1 MSPNFLTNLFPVYI
15 WSLIGISFIY
25 ASMGI
30 AIAFIG
36 SLTRPKN
43 KAITLLKSIN
53 FPDLLY
59 SGKFIMITT
68 FIVIGSFS
76 LIILL
81 CNNDFPHTKHRKT
94 VLSITKHAC
103 QFWLIIAFSLFLLN
117 SFKENVYNLITI
129 IIATTATIW
138 NIMDKL
144 ASRLILSLSKLQKT
158 KRISRTSPKY
168 PPKRL
173 PRHKR

>member
-1 MSPNFLTNLFPVYI
+1 
-15 WSLIGISFIY
+15 
-25 ASMGI
+25 
-30 AIAFIG
+30 
-36 SLTRPKN
+36 
-43 KAITLLKSIN
+43 
-53 FPDLLY
+53 
-59 SGKFIMITT
+59 
-68 FIVIGSFS
+68 
-76 LIILL
+76 
-81 CNNDFPHTKHRKT
+81 
-94 VLSITKHAC
+94 
-103 QFWLIIAFSLFLLN
+103 